1 MNQKEIGSFL
11 KDLRREKGITQ
22 EQLAE
27 QLNVSDRTVSR
38 WETGSNLPDI
48 SLLVELA
55 NFYNLGVNE
64 IIEGRKESEKM
75 DEKTEDVANK
85 MADYATQEKNVLLKR
100 IQIVSIVGVLVLLAS
115 IMMQTVSVEP
125 EDINKG
131 VLVVTFIS
139 LIIMS
144 VITLYVTGLLE
155 KIVKHKRVMK
165 GIAIATVMGLIVAAR
180 QIIVAGIITG
190 VLLFSYGSASVEVY
204 DDITHYQEY
213 MSFSNGAYEEGTDTQ
228 WTKWGM
234 DETIWPEKITETMA
248 VSDFKMVY
256 YNPWDAQYLGYLVV
270 DYTPEEYSK
279 EVERLKSYDSTEY
292 VGYYCTQEEKT
303 YELLA
308 INADSYQGFVYAL
321 TDGKGRIIYAE
332 QIFCNYFMDLEYEKY
347 IPREYLLDGFDATD
361 SSSYYE
367 KMMEKKETILWLYN
381 TVT

>member
-190 VLLFSYGSASVEVY
+190 VLLFSYESASVEVY

-367 KMMEKKETILWLYN
+367 KMMGNK
-381 TVT
+381 